1 LKAHV
6 YVVCEKTELVG
17 VLCEKEPNVSLSS
30 LHTYIVA
37 RGSLSVTSGT
47 QNDMSRLWLH
57 KN

>member
-1 LKAHV
+1 M